1 MGMKVTDAMQRVAA
15 VFYSDYYT
23 KTEAAK
29 EYANI
34 GEDSVGHGSIRY
46 YFKEF
51 DKWFES
57 GMIQK
62 KKSNGS
68 YSTWERF
75 RLKSTIYFDVK
86 NKRINKDIKKYLITF
101 FDHPVIR
108 AYVKSIPNAKL
119 FDVFDQLLLYLIVA
133 RNEIP
138 ANSALIKKSWA
149 KRSKTKKVNWA
160 KLDSSKLFQEQSQLL
175 NSADERA
182 IGIYISLH
190 SNYIRSRSDYH
201 EICATFGKLSS
212 LVKGLQMMQN
222 SLQNSQPD

>member
-23 KTEAAK
+23 KTAAAK

-57 GMIQK
+57 SMIQK

-68 YSTWERF
+68 YSTWERS
-75 RLKSTIYFDVK
+75 RLKPTIYFDVK

-119 FDVFDQLLLYLIVA
+119 FDMFDQLLLYLIVA
-133 RNEIP
+133 RNEIT
-138 ANSALIKKSWA
+138 SSSIKKSLA
-149 KRSKTKKVNWA
+149 KLSKTKKVNWT
-160 KLDSSKLFQEQSQLL
+160 KLDPSKTLQEQSELL
-175 NSADERA
+175 ASADERS
-182 IGIYISLH
+182 IGLYISLH
-190 SNYIRSRSDYH
+190 SNYLITRSDYS

-222 SLQNSQPD
+222 SF

>member
-34 GEDSVGHGSIRY
+34 GEDSVGHGSVRY

-68 YSTWERF
+68 YSTWERS
-75 RLKSTIYFDVK
+75 RLKPTIYFYIK

-108 AYVKSIPNAKL
+108 AYIKSIPNAKL
-119 FDVFDQLLLYLIVA
+119 FDIFDQLLLYLIVA
-133 RNEIP
+133 RNEITTNP
-138 ANSALIKKSWA
+138 SSIKKGLA
-149 KRSKTKKVNWA
+149 KMSKTKINWT
-160 KLDSSKLFQEQSQLL
+160 KLNPDKILTENSEILK
-175 NSADERA
+175 SADERA

-190 SNYIRSRSDYH
+190 SNYIRTRSDYH